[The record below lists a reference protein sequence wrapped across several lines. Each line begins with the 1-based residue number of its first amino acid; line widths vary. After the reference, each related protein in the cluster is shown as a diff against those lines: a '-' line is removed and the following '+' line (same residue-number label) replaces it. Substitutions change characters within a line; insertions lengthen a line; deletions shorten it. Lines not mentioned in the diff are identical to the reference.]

1 MTEVRGRDQ
10 RGALV
15 GTGDEIGA
23 IAEIQGQRDQGWV
36 VGAAALHGD
45 RDRRA
50 ETIGSLFW
58 TAPETEMRKVP
69 APRRDTLIR
78 ALLAQILR
86 PRHAKDLNSRRCL
99 RRRRIWP
106 NSEDCLVGP
115 AGFEPATK
123 AL

>member
-58 TAPETEMRKVP
+58 TAPETEMRKVRLRTETRSSELSRP
-69 APRRDTLIR
+69 KSSGRGTPRISI
-78 ALLAQILR
+78 LADVSGGAEFGR
-86 PRHAKDLNSRRCL
+86 TPKTV
-99 RRRRIWP
+99 W
-106 NSEDCLVGP
+106 
-115 AGFEPATK
+115 
-123 AL
+123 